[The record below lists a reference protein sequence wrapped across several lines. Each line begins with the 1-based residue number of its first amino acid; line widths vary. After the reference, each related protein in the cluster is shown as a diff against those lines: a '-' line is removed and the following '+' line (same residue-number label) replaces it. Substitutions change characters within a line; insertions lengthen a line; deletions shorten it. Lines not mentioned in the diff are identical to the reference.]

1 MPSHVTSFLLLVYL
15 PRFTDSRYHLC
26 MARRATK
33 NQKRETK
40 DLVIGVISDTH
51 SRIRESALAALRGSD
66 VILHAGDIG
75 SADVIAALKK
85 IAPVHVIHGNI
96 DIAPL
101 TTRYPATEVIE
112 VGGFTFYMLH
122 NLRALDLKPK
132 AAGFHA
138 VIYGHSHKPEF
149 YFEDGVLFFNPG
161 SAGPKR
167 FSLPITVGKIRI
179 EDGELLPEIVEI
191 E

>member
-1 MPSHVTSFLLLVYL
+1 MP
-15 PRFTDSRYHLC
+15 C
-26 MARRATK
+26 RATK
-33 NQKRETK
+33 NEERRTK
-40 DLVIGVISDTH
+40 NLLIGVISDTH
-51 SRIRESALAALRGSD
+51 SRMRESALAALRGSD

-75 SADVIAALKK
+75 SADVITALKR
-85 IAPVHVIHGNI
+85 IAPVHAIHGNI
-96 DIAPL
+96 DIAPF
-101 TTRYPATEVIE
+101 TTKYPATNVVEI
-112 VGGFTFYMLH
+112 GGFSFYILH
-122 NLRALDLKPK
+122 NMRALDLKPK

-149 YFEDGVLFFNPG
+149 YFADGVLFFNPG

-179 EDGELLPEIVEI
+179 QDGELLPEIVEI